1 MYAEIHSRL
10 FRSNEEVGSVKFAG
24 KLYQGHGPLPPQED
38 QEAEEGGLQEEEEE
52 GSKEGGEEG
61 GGDRDGGVA
70 RRSSRLVRRNTLEAN
85 TGGEVGAANFF

>member
-1 MYAEIHSRL
+1 M

-24 KLYQGHGPLPPQED
+24 KLYQGHGPLPPQEGD

-52 GSKEGGEEG
+52 QEGRKEGGEQG
-61 GGDRDGGVA
+61 GGDKEGGVA

-85 TGGEVGAANFF
+85 TGGEVGPADFL

>member
-1 MYAEIHSRL
+1 M

-24 KLYQGHGPLPPQED
+24 KLYQGHGPLPPQEGD

-52 GSKEGGEEG
+52 EGSKEGAEEVGVDKEG
-61 GGDRDGGVA
+61 GAA

-85 TGGEVGAANFF
+85 TGGEVGFL

>member
-1 MYAEIHSRL
+1 M

-24 KLYQGHGPLPPQED
+24 KLYQGHGPLPPQEQE
-38 QEAEEGGLQEEEEE
+38 QEAEDGGLQEEEEQE

-61 GGDRDGGVA
+61 GGA

-85 TGGEVGAANFF
+85 TGGEVGFL

>member
-1 MYAEIHSRL
+1 M

-24 KLYQGHGPLPPQED
+24 KLYQGHGPLPPQEGD
-38 QEAEEGGLQEEEEE
+38 QEAEDGGLQEEEQE

-61 GGDRDGGVA
+61 SKEEGEEGGMA

-85 TGGEVGAANFF
+85 TGGEVGFL